1 MNRGHLQEK
10 IFIEGGKRLSGTIP
24 ISGAKN
30 SCLTLMPVSLLSEK
44 RLILNNVPFLSDVH
58 TMKVLL
64 ESLGCKVVYNK
75 SEKRIKLK
83 MTDDG
88 LFLADYEIVNKMRAS
103 ILVLGPLL
111 TRFGQ
116 ATVALP
122 GGCAIGARPVN
133 LHLMALEALGARFSI
148 ENGYVKGKVV
158 GSLKGCKIKFPFES
172 VGATANTIMA
182 AVLAKG
188 TTELVNVAK
197 EPEII
202 DLCKCL
208 KSMGCEI
215 QGEGDSVITIQG
227 VNNLRETTH
236 DVVMD
241 RIELGT
247 YIIAGAITDGE
258 IKLTGGN
265 IALLENFIEKL
276 YEVGVQVTQFKDY
289 LQVKRVK
296 SSSTYSTNI
305 LTEPFP
311 GFPTDLQAQMMT
323 LLSITNGVSNIEE
336 QIFENRFMHV
346 PELIRM
352 GANIEIEG
360 RKAVIS
366 GVDKL
371 KGAPVKATDLR
382 ASVSLVLA
390 GLVAEGHTIIDKIHH
405 IDRGYENIIQKL
417 SDCGA
422 LIKRF

>member
-1 MNRGHLQEK
+1 MKEK
-10 IFIEGGKRLSGTIP
+10 IFIEGGKRLSGSIP

-30 SCLTLMPVSLLSEK
+30 SCLALMPLSLLSDSA
-44 RLILNNVPFLSDVH
+44 LTLNNVPILSDVE
-58 TMKVLL
+58 TMIVLL
-64 ESLGCKVVYNK
+64 ESLGCVVSYQK
-75 SEKRIKLK
+75 TEKILNLK
-83 MTDDG
+83 MSAKP
-88 LFLADYEIVNKMRAS
+88 LFLADYEIVKKMRAS

-111 TRFGQ
+111 ARFGQ
-116 ATVALP
+116 AIVALP

-133 LHLMALEALGARFSI
+133 LHLMALEALGASFSI
-148 ENGYVKGKVV
+148 ENGYVKGNVAK
-158 GSLKGCKIKFPFES
+158 SLKGCKITFPFES

-188 TTELVNVAK
+188 TSELVNVAR

-208 KSMGCEI
+208 KSMGCKIE
-215 QGEGDSVITIQG
+215 GEGERTIIIEG
-227 VNNLRETTH
+227 VDTLRETTH
-236 DVVMD
+236 EVVMD

-247 YIIAGAITDGE
+247 FIIAGAISDSDLE
-258 IKLTGGN
+258 FTGGD
-265 IALLENFIEKL
+265 IILLESFVDKL
-276 YEVGVQVTQFKDY
+276 YEVGIEVCQSDSN
-289 LQVKRVK
+289 LRVKRINR
-296 SSSTYSTNI
+296 SSIKHTNV

-311 GFPTDLQAQMMT
+311 GFPTDLQAQMMA
-323 LLSITNGVSNIEE
+323 LLSLADGVSSIEE

-352 GANIEIEG
+352 GANIEIKG

-390 GLVAEGHTIIDKIHH
+390 GLAAEGQTEIDKIHH
-405 IDRGYENIIQKL
+405 IDRGYEDIIKKL
-417 SDCGA
+417 TGCGA
-422 LIKRF
+422 QIRRY